1 MPCLGIPKIQENYD
15 QLKTTQKKKK
25 KQGDPTH
32 YHIDF
37 KGRSLI
43 PWILFFF
50 FYFHLLLLI
59 VTKGNET

>member
-15 QLKTTQKKKK
+15 QLKTTQKKK
-25 KQGDPTH
+25 QGDPTH

-37 KGRSLI
+37 KCRSLI
-43 PWILFFF
+43 PWILFF